1 MAIPFSWHTTRTIT
15 RRNRQRAADKGLDEL
30 RFPGLHRRPLRAK
43 PGANVSQM
51 HYARRGL
58 ITPEMEYV
66 AIRGHH
72 SQKITAFRG
81 CFFTSITLAERT
93 EMMQWYGDYLRE
105 RYEAAQIG

>member
-66 AIRGHH
+66 AIRENNNRR
-72 SQKITAFRG
+72 A
-81 CFFTSITLAERT
+81 
-93 EMMQWYGDYLRE
+93 YLDALR
-105 RYEAAQIG
+105 ASGPKG